1 MRSHR
6 HAVCGDIAFV
16 TPDVV
21 QLAHSLVDRV
31 ADILSTSV
39 VLSTDSG
46 DVLAASGDAAAAR
59 GPASLL
65 FPLRLNGVA
74 CRLAVANTIGGEPV
88 SPHVRRLLVELAV
101 DQAALLM
108 RLPNQEALKDRFI
121 HELLK
126 EPTGSEADTLREG
139 QILGMELARPRAVL
153 LVDAG
158 AYLQAER
165 SVAGEQTLRRRAQ
178 VVIASIVRY
187 FQLPNDTICAHI
199 GAGEVAVLKAIRRE
213 DLASWLDGAPRRP
226 SATWANVD
234 ALKSAAAGLLERL
247 SRDTDSE
254 TTIGVGRYHPR
265 IKGLARS
272 YQDARAALSLGRR
285 LFGPGRA
292 YSLDELGAAGF
303 IGVADDRTRR
313 ELADRLLA
321 PLDDQPELV
330 QTLAAFFA
338 RDCSLVETAR
348 ELHVHRNTLG
358 YRLEKIAQ
366 LTDLDPRRFGD
377 AVQLRLAML
386 VRSVG
391 GESRGIVHRADER
404 TLAVAKVRS
413 TAQLAR

>member
-1 MRSHR
+1 
-6 HAVCGDIAFV
+6 
-16 TPDVV
+16 
-21 QLAHSLVDRV
+21 
-31 ADILSTSV
+31 
-39 VLSTDSG
+39 
-46 DVLAASGDAAAAR
+46 
-59 GPASLL
+59 
-65 FPLRLNGVA
+65 
-74 CRLAVANTIGGEPV
+74 VANTIGGEPV